1 MSKLDICLV
10 VAVTLLSVGLL
21 VTTSAKTIKV
31 SDGKSLKEHLC
42 SGSVAPNTNLTI
54 TVNVNINR
62 TIINEG
68 FCLIENTSNISITA
82 EVSDYYSNIT
92 VSCHGCGFG
101 FFNVSN
107 LTIRS
112 VRFDGCEAIV
122 PPSAVRYINGTDQFL
137 YYKNTKSALFFN
149 HCINLTL
156 YNVVV
161 PVKSAVTSQDLNG
174 FGFGVIGV
182 NTCGHSKITTVAREN
197 HSYPH
202 STLLMYYT
210 DSMLE
215 SFTTECNLIITSPS
229 VYALPDYYFY
239 YHDYYYDI
247 YKYVN
252 SRPHNMLISVVR
264 PFSVYLTQQKFNVT
278 VNTTLTPTCKPP
290 HDNVYDVFLNTALI
304 LFVNSVT
311 DSLVTFQGNPYDF
324 CRNETRMPQC
334 NGNVISTELDVLF
347 YETPSFNPSF
357 EGTTSPLLIK
367 DTSFLM
373 TRNEKLD
380 YIFLYSVLQISK
392 ITQKISHEIV
402 MENVSWCKNYIAWY
416 DDSGTSFRYLFHA
429 QAASNMKGNLILN
442 MHNIFMLNNECYDG
456 IPRRNDGSLIYFN
469 NVGNVTM
476 TGTNYFG
483 HNGGGSVIILKSSNL
498 TVSGNITINDGYSN
512 YGGGIKMDTASIFF
526 LKEPLS
532 ANFSNNNALDG
543 SAIYAPFSSASA
555 NYFADNTSPIQISPI
570 ENYSVENI
578 TDINIK
584 LYFSNNTF
592 GSAGYSLYAP
602 LFSYLG
608 QPLSPNFAHGR
619 SLWDNKHSQY
629 VYTTLI
635 DTIIQGMDMFD
646 KHSSLSNG
654 ICFQPNRREWNC
666 TYIDYSI
673 HYIMQPLHVIYA
685 YPGETALSVV
695 SVAKSILYEVYP
707 NYYVDSALNASNSTL
722 SFTFYC
728 DKKYEECKSNLIV
741 TNTELSYSWHNIIR
755 IIIKVCPFGF
765 NLTGNFCGCPSVLER
780 HNYTCDI
787 NSLLFTSPTGYW
799 TGLDYNNT
807 ILFDRNCPPHYCN
820 HSFKTFYL
828 DSSITDLSC
837 LNNHTGNLCGRCKE
851 NHSAVFGSDTCH
863 SYCTDLYLLTL
874 PVYAVAGLLLV
885 TVLFALRL
893 TVATGT
899 VNGIIFYA
907 NTLSLVLDKLTE
919 GSHGSLQTTQVVII
933 SLLNLDLGFPLC
945 LYKGMTTA
953 AKVGFQFIFPI
964 YLWSIVIGMIV
975 VSKYSIKLSNFISNS
990 SVQVLAT
997 LLYLSFAKL
1006 LRTVIDIA
1014 SYSKMHSVT
1023 LTHHASS
1030 KIYYYGSNDE
1040 AAVWYYN
1047 GEAYGRGIHGLL
1059 LAVAV
1064 AFTALYLLPY
1074 VILTTFSHCLMRFRL
1089 FNKFRPFIDAYCGPF
1104 KDKWRFWFGLRLWL
1118 VVFLFSV
1125 DGGLQGTNT
1134 RSMLIIHYIVIS
1146 LFILFQV
1153 RARPYKN
1160 RFVELL
1166 DTFLMINYWLII
1178 ASYFLLGTPAFSTA
1192 YNLLVS
1198 SAILIL
1204 VLVFPYRFWCWLQQK
1219 FFTNIKFKVVRYF
1232 YQHEMILNNEEDDN
1246 EGDDDMYLFQAAEER
1261 DHIPDTY

>member
-10 VAVTLLSVGLL
+10 VAVTLLSVCLL

-42 SGSVAPNTNLTI
+42 SGSVAPNTNLII
-54 TVNVNINR
+54 TVNISLTDEV
-62 TIINEG
+62 
-68 FCLIENTSNISITA
+68 FCLIENISNISITA
-82 EVSDYYSNIT
+82 SQGVLDYHSHIT

-112 VRFDGCEAIV
+112 VIFDGFGAII
-122 PPSAVRYINGTDQFL
+122 PPRAVRYINGTDQFL
-137 YYKNTKSALFFN
+137 YYNNTKSALIFN

-156 YNVVV
+156 YNVLVQ
-161 PVKSAVTSQDLNG
+161 VKAYDI
-174 FGFGVIGV
+174 FGIIGV
-182 NTCGHSKITTVAREN
+182 NTCGHSKISTVLREH
-197 HSYPH
+197 HSYPS
-202 STLLMYYT
+202 STLFMYYT
-210 DSMLE
+210 DSILE
-215 SFTTECNLIITSPS
+215 SLTTECNLNITSPS
-229 VYALPDYYFY
+229 VYTLQDFY
-239 YHDYYYDI
+239 YSDILEYLDNKPHDM
-247 YKYVN
+247 
-252 SRPHNMLISVVR
+252 SISVVR
-264 PFSVYLTQQKFNVT
+264 GFAVYLTQQKFNLT
-278 VNTTLTPTCKPP
+278 VNITLTPTCKQPDD
-290 HDNVYDVFLNTALI
+290 HCIIHTALI
-304 LFVNSVT
+304 FFINSVT
-311 DSLVTFQGNPYDF
+311 DSLVTFQGYPFDF
-324 CRNETRMPQC
+324 CTNDTRMPQC
-334 NGNVISTELDVLF
+334 NGTMTLTALEVLF
-347 YETPSFNPSF
+347 YETPSFKISF

-373 TRNEKLD
+373 TEHVGSFPVYHENA
-380 YIFLYSVLQISK
+380 VLLVSK
-392 ITQKISHEIV
+392 ITRKISHEIV
-402 MENVSWCKNYIAWY
+402 MEHVSWCKNVRSYIY
-416 DDSGTSFRYLFHA
+416 DDVPSLHFRYLFLA
-429 QAASNMKGNLILN
+429 QAELHASNIKGNLI
-442 MHNIFMLNNECYDG
+442 HNIFMLNNKN
-456 IPRRNDGSLIYFN
+456 NDYLPYQTPNGLMKFI

-483 HNGGGSVIILKSSNL
+483 HNDGGSVIILQSSNL
-498 TVSGNITINDGYSN
+498 TVSGNITINDGYSFH
-512 YGGGIKMDTASIFF
+512 GGGIRLDTTSTLFF
-526 LKEPLS
+526 KEPLS
-532 ANFSNNNALDG
+532 AHFSNNNARQG
-543 SAIYAPFSSASA
+543 SAIYAPV
-555 NYFADNTSPIQISPI
+555 NNADNTSPIQISPI
-570 ENYSVENI
+570 KNYSVENI

-592 GSAGYSLYAP
+592 DSAGYSLYAP
-602 LFSYLG
+602 LFSFFG
-608 QPLSPNFAHGR
+608 RQTSPNFLFDR
-619 SLWDNKHSQY
+619 KSWDDKHSQY

-654 ICFQPNRREWNC
+654 VCFRPNRWEWNC
-666 TYIDYSI
+666 TYIDYSFTLF
-673 HYIMQPLHVIYA
+673 QQLPVIYA

-695 SVAKSILYEVYP
+695 NVVKGMYAIGGVDSDS
-707 NYYVDSALNASNSTL
+707 YVDSILIASNSTL

-728 DKKYEECKSNLIV
+728 DYKYEDSHCHSVLTV
-741 TNTELSYSWHNIIR
+741 TNTEVNLYLWPIIH
-755 IIIKVCPFGF
+755 IFHEVCPFGF
-765 NLTGNFCGCPSVLER
+765 NLTGYFCSCPSVLER

-799 TGLDYNNT
+799 TGLNNDT

-874 PVYAVAGLLLV
+874 PVYALAGLLLV

-907 NTLSLVLDKLTE
+907 NTLSLVMNKLTE
-919 GSHGSLQTTQVVII
+919 SSHESLQATQVIII

-945 LYKGMTTA
+945 LYNGMTTA
-953 AKVGFQFIFPI
+953 AKVGFQFVFPI

-975 VSKYSIKLSNFISNS
+975 MSKYSIKLSNFISNS

-1006 LRTVIDIA
+1006 LRTVIDIV
-1014 SYSKMHSVT
+1014 SYSKIHSVT
-1023 LTHHASS
+1023 LIRQASS

-1047 GEAYGRGIHGLL
+1047 GEAYGQGTHGLL
-1059 LAVAV
+1059 LVVAV

-1074 VILTTFSHCLMRFRL
+1074 AIFTTFSHWLMRFRL
-1089 FNKFRPFIDAYCGPF
+1089 FNRLRPFTDAYGGPF
-1104 KDKWRFWFGLRLWL
+1104 KNKWRFWFGLRLWL
-1118 VVFLFSV
+1118 VVILFLV
-1125 DGGLQGTNT
+1125 DGSLQGTNT
-1134 RSMLIIHYIVIS
+1134 RSMLIIHYIII
-1146 LFILFQV
+1146 LTFILFQV
-1153 RARPYKN
+1153 WTHPYKN
-1160 RFVELL
+1160 CFVELL

-1178 ASYFLLGTPAFSTA
+1178 ASYFLLGTQAFSTA

-1204 VLVFPYRFWCWLQQK
+1204 IFAFPYRFWC
-1219 FFTNIKFKVVRYF
+1219 
-1232 YQHEMILNNEEDDN
+1232 
-1246 EGDDDMYLFQAAEER
+1246 
-1261 DHIPDTY
+1261 

>member
-1 MSKLDICLV
+1 MK
-10 VAVTLLSVGLL
+10 
-21 VTTSAKTIKV
+21 
-31 SDGKSLKEHLC
+31 
-42 SGSVAPNTNLTI
+42 NLTI
-54 TVNVNINR
+54 SSPV
-62 TIINEG
+62 
-68 FCLIENTSNISITA
+68 LAIT
-82 EVSDYYSNIT
+82 
-92 VSCHGCGFG
+92 
-101 FFNVSN
+101 
-107 LTIRS
+107 
-112 VRFDGCEAIV
+112 
-122 PPSAVRYINGTDQFL
+122 
-137 YYKNTKSALFFN
+137 
-149 HCINLTL
+149 
-156 YNVVV
+156 
-161 PVKSAVTSQDLNG
+161 
-174 FGFGVIGV
+174 
-182 NTCGHSKITTVAREN
+182 
-197 HSYPH
+197 
-202 STLLMYYT
+202 
-210 DSMLE
+210 
-215 SFTTECNLIITSPS
+215 
-229 VYALPDYYFY
+229 
-239 YHDYYYDI
+239 
-247 YKYVN
+247 
-252 SRPHNMLISVVR
+252 
-264 PFSVYLTQQKFNVT
+264 
-278 VNTTLTPTCKPP
+278 
-290 HDNVYDVFLNTALI
+290 
-304 LFVNSVT
+304 
-311 DSLVTFQGNPYDF
+311 
-324 CRNETRMPQC
+324 
-334 NGNVISTELDVLF
+334 
-347 YETPSFNPSF
+347 
-357 EGTTSPLLIK
+357 
-367 DTSFLM
+367 
-373 TRNEKLD
+373 
-380 YIFLYSVLQISK
+380 K

-402 MENVSWCKNYIAWY
+402 MENVSWCRNYY
-416 DDSGTSFRYLFHA
+416 GYLCNSYFRYLFLA
-429 QAASNMKGNLILN
+429 QSELHASNMKGNLILN
-442 MHNIFMLNNECYDG
+442 LHNIFMLNNEYNDN
-456 IPRRNDGSLIYFN
+456 IPRQNDGGLIYFN

-483 HNGGGSVIILKSSNL
+483 HNGGGSVIILQSSNL
-498 TVSGNITINDGYSN
+498 TVSGNITINDGYSY
-512 YGGGIKMDTASIFF
+512 YGGGIRMDTASILF

-543 SAIYAPFSSASA
+543 SAIYAPFSNSKPY
-555 NYFADNTSPIQISPI
+555 NIADDISPIQISPI

-592 GSAGYSLYAP
+592 GSAGYSLHAP
-602 LFSYLG
+602 LFSFFG
-608 QPLSPNFAHGR
+608 NQISPNFLNID
-619 SLWDNKHSQY
+619 SELWDDKHSQY
-629 VYTTLI
+629 FYTTLI
-635 DTIIQGMDMFD
+635 DTIIQEMDMFD

-654 ICFQPNRREWNC
+654 VCFRPNREDWNC
-666 TYIDYSI
+666 TYIDYSFN
-673 HYIMQPLHVIYA
+673 YSYQPLPVIHA

-695 SVAKSILYEVYP
+695 NVAKGILYEVYP

-728 DKKYEECKSNLIV
+728 DKKYEECKSNLTV
-741 TNTELSYSWHNIIR
+741 TNTELSYSWHIIR

-765 NLTGNFCGCPSVLER
+765 NLTGNFCGCPSVLEK
-780 HNYTCDI
+780 HDYTCDI

-799 TGLDYNNT
+799 TGLDYNNK

-874 PVYAVAGLLLV
+874 PVYAAAGLLLV

-1014 SYSKMHSVT
+1014 SYSKIHSVT
-1023 LTHHASS
+1023 LIHNASS
-1030 KIYYYGSNDE
+1030 YYGSNDE

-1074 VILTTFSHCLMRFRL
+1074 AILTTFSHCLMRFRL
-1089 FNKFRPFIDAYCGPF
+1089 FNRLRPFIDAYGGPF

-1118 VVFLFSV
+1118 VVFLFLL

-1134 RSMLIIHYIVIS
+1134 RSMLSLHFIVIS
-1146 LFILFQV
+1146 SFILFQV
-1153 RARPYKN
+1153 LVHPYKN

-1166 DTFLMINYWLII
+1166 DTFLLTNYWLII

-1204 VLVFPYRFWCWLQQK
+1204 VLAFPYRFWCWLQRK
-1219 FFTNIKFKVVRYF
+1219 FFTNIKFKAVRYF
-1232 YQHEMILNNEEDDN
+1232 YQREMNNKVDDN
-1246 EGDDDMYLFQAAEER
+1246 DDDDDMYLFQAAEER

>member
-21 VTTSAKTIKV
+21 VTTSAKTFNV

-42 SGSVAPNTNLTI
+42 SGSVAPNTNLII

-137 YYKNTKSALFFN
+137 YYNNTKSALFFN

-156 YNVVV
+156 YNVSV
-161 PVKSAVTSQDLNG
+161 PVQNDVN
-174 FGFGVIGV
+174 FGVIGV

-197 HSYPH
+197 HSYPS

-229 VYALPDYYFY
+229 VYALPENYC
-239 YHDYYYDI
+239 YDI
-247 YKYVN
+247 QNYLN
-252 SRPHNMLISVVR
+252 SRPHNMSITVVR

-290 HDNVYDVFLNTALI
+290 PDKYDDVFLNTALI

-311 DSLVTFQGNPYDF
+311 DSLVTFQGNQYDF
-324 CRNETRMPQC
+324 CTNETRMPQC
-334 NGNVISTELDVLF
+334 NGNVISTELKVLF

-373 TRNEKLD
+373 TGHKKLD
-380 YIFLYSVLQISK
+380 YISYAVLQIVK

-402 MENVSWCKNYIAWY
+402 MENVSWCRNYKGWYNGHSIAY
-416 DDSGTSFRYLFHA
+416 FRYLFYA
-429 QAASNMKGNLILN
+429 RAASNMKGNLILN
-442 MHNIFMLNNECYDG
+442 LHNIFMLNNECYDS
-456 IPRRNDGSLIYFN
+456 IPHKTSGGLMYFI

-476 TGTNYFG
+476 TGRNYFS
-483 HNGGGSVIILKSSNL
+483 HNDGGSVIILQSSNL
-498 TVSGNITINDGYSN
+498 TVSGNITINDGYSY
-512 YGGGIKMDTASIFF
+512 YGGGIRMDTASILF

-543 SAIYAPFSSASA
+543 SAIFSSS
-555 NYFADNTSPIQISPI
+555 NICYNTYYISPIQISPI

-592 GSAGYSLYAP
+592 GSAGYSLHAP
-602 LFSYLG
+602 LFSFYG
-608 QPLSPNFAHGR
+608 HQISPNIPIDWL
-619 SLWDNKHSQY
+619 LWNDKHSQY

-646 KHSSLSNG
+646 KHSSLTNG
-654 ICFQPNRREWNC
+654 VCFQPNRREWNC
-666 TYIDYSI
+666 TYIDYSM
-673 HYIMQPLHVIYA
+673 HYNMPLHVIHA
-685 YPGETALSVV
+685 YPGETALSVLNM
-695 SVAKSILYEVYP
+695 AKGILYEVYP

-728 DKKYEECKSNLIV
+728 DKKYEECESYLTV
-741 TNTELSYSWHNIIR
+741 TNTELLYSLPIIR
-755 IIIKVCPFGF
+755 IRIKVCPFGF

-799 TGLDYNNT
+799 TGLNNNT

-874 PVYAVAGLLLV
+874 PVYAVVGLLLV

-1014 SYSKMHSVT
+1014 SYSKIHFHSVI
-1023 LTHHASS
+1023 LIHNASS
-1030 KIYYYGSNDE
+1030 YYGSNDE
-1040 AAVWYYN
+1040 EAVWYYN

-1074 VILTTFSHCLMRFRL
+1074 AILTTFSHCLMRFRL
-1089 FNKFRPFIDAYCGPF
+1089 FNRLRPFIDAYGGPF

-1118 VVFLFSV
+1118 VVVLFLL

-1134 RSMLIIHYIVIS
+1134 RSMLIIHFIVI
-1146 LFILFQV
+1146 LTFILFQLWV
-1153 RARPYKN
+1153 HPYKN

-1166 DTFLMINYWLII
+1166 DTFLLTNYLLII

-1204 VLVFPYRFWCWLQQK
+1204 ILVFPYRFWCLLQRK
-1219 FFTNIKFKVVRYF
+1219 FFTNIKFKAVRYF
-1232 YQHEMILNNEEDDN
+1232 YQHKMNNEVDDN
-1246 EGDDDMYLFQAAEER
+1246 DDDDDMYLFQAVEER

>member
-21 VTTSAKTIKV
+21 VTTSAKTFNV

-42 SGSVAPNTNLTI
+42 SGSVAPNTNLII

-68 FCLIENTSNISITA
+68 FCLIENTSNISIT
-82 EVSDYYSNIT
+82 SDYYSNIT

-101 FFNVSN
+101 FFNVSD
-107 LTIRS
+107 LTIMS

-161 PVKSAVTSQDLNG
+161 PDKSADTDNYYNI
-174 FGFGVIGV
+174 FGVIGV
-182 NTCGHSKITTVAREN
+182 NTCGHSNITTVAREN
-197 HSYPH
+197 YSYP
-202 STLLMYYT
+202 SSKLLMYYT

-215 SFTTECNLIITSPS
+215 SSTTECNLIITSPS
-229 VYALPDYYFY
+229 VYALPIKYHTSYDGF
-239 YHDYYYDI
+239 HDYL
-247 YKYVN
+247 N

-290 HDNVYDVFLNTALI
+290 PDKYDDVFSNIALI

-324 CRNETRMPQC
+324 CTNDTRMPQC
-334 NGNVISTELDVLF
+334 NGNVISTSLEVLF

-373 TRNEKLD
+373 TGHEESD
-380 YIFLYSVLQISK
+380 YFTPPLLISI

-402 MENVSWCKNYIAWY
+402 MENVSWCRNYIGWYY
-416 DDSGTSFRYLFHA
+416 DDSGTYSRFLFLA
-429 QAASNMKGNLILN
+429 QVASNMKGNLILN
-442 MHNIFMLNNECYDG
+442 MHNIFMLNNEYHDN
-456 IPRRNDGSLIYFN
+456 IPHQNDGGLIYFN

-476 TGTNYFG
+476 TGRNYFG
-483 HNGGGSVIILKSSNL
+483 HNGGGSVIILQSSNL
-498 TVSGNITINDGYSN
+498 TVSGNITINDGYSFH
-512 YGGGIKMDTASIFF
+512 GGGIRMDTASILF

-543 SAIYAPFSSASA
+543 SAIYAPLSNSKPYYFTYNIILLSS
-555 NYFADNTSPIQISPI
+555 IQISPI

-602 LFSYLG
+602 LFSFLG
-608 QPLSPNFAHGR
+608 QPNFR
-619 SLWDNKHSQY
+619 FNWWLWDNKHSQY

-635 DTIIQGMDMFD
+635 DTIIQEMDMFD

-654 ICFQPNRREWNC
+654 VCFQPNRREWNC

-673 HYIMQPLHVIYA
+673 GHMKPLHVIYA
-685 YPGETALSVV
+685 YPGETALSVLNM
-695 SVAKSILYEVYP
+695 AKGILYEVYP

-728 DKKYEECKSNLIV
+728 DKKYEECESNLTV
-741 TNTELSYSWHNIIR
+741 TNTELSYSWHIIR

-765 NLTGNFCGCPSVLER
+765 NLTGKFCGCPSVLEK
-780 HNYTCDI
+780 HDYTCDI

-799 TGLDYNNT
+799 TGLDYNNK

-874 PVYAVAGLLLV
+874 PVYAAAGLLLV

-975 VSKYSIKLSNFISNS
+975 MSKYSIKLSNFISNS

-1014 SYSKMHSVT
+1014 SYSKIHSVT
-1023 LTHHASS
+1023 LIHNASS
-1030 KIYYYGSNDE
+1030 YYGSNDE

-1047 GEAYGRGIHGLL
+1047 GEAYGQGIHGLL

-1074 VILTTFSHCLMRFRL
+1074 AILTTFSHCLMRFRL
-1089 FNKFRPFIDAYCGPF
+1089 FNRFRPFIDAYGGPF

-1118 VVFLFSV
+1118 VVFLFLL

-1134 RSMLIIHYIVIS
+1134 RSMLSLHFIVIS
-1146 LFILFQV
+1146 SFILFQV
-1153 RARPYKN
+1153 LVHPYKN

-1166 DTFLMINYWLII
+1166 DTFLLTNYWLII

-1204 VLVFPYRFWCWLQQK
+1204 VLVFPYRFWCWLQRK
-1219 FFTNIKFKVVRYF
+1219 FFTNIKFKAVRYF
-1232 YQHEMILNNEEDDN
+1232 YQREINNKVDDN
-1246 EGDDDMYLFQAAEER
+1246 DDDDDMYLFQAAEER

>member
-10 VAVTLLSVGLL
+10 VSVILLSVSLL
-21 VTTSAKTIKV
+21 VTTSAKTFNV

-42 SGSVAPNTNLTI
+42 SGSVAPNTNLII

-161 PVKSAVTSQDLNG
+161 PVKSFQDLNYYNV
-174 FGFGVIGV
+174 FGVLGV

-229 VYALPDYYFY
+229 VYALPDYYLY

-247 YKYVN
+247 YNYLD
-252 SRPHNMLISVVR
+252 SRPHNMLISVAR

-290 HDNVYDVFLNTALI
+290 PDKYDDVFLNTAFI

-311 DSLVTFQGNPYDF
+311 DSLVTFQGNLYDF
-324 CRNETRMPQC
+324 CTNDTRMPQC
-334 NGNVISTELDVLF
+334 NGNVISTSLEVLF

-373 TRNEKLD
+373 TGHEKFH
-380 YIFLYSVLQISK
+380 YILYAVLQISK

-402 MENVSWCKNYIAWY
+402 MENVSWCRNYKGLY
-416 DDSGTSFRYLFHA
+416 NGYSHLYFRYLLRA
-429 QAASNMKGNLILN
+429 QAELHASNMKGNLILN
-442 MHNIFMLNNECYDG
+442 LHNIFILNNNEYYDS
-456 IPRRNDGSLIYFN
+456 IPRQTYGGLMYFM

-483 HNGGGSVIILKSSNL
+483 HNGGGSVIILQSSNL

-512 YGGGIKMDTASIFF
+512 HGGGIIMDTASILF

-543 SAIYAPFSSASA
+543 SAIYAPFSNSKPY
-555 NYFADNTSPIQISPI
+555 NIADDIISPIQISPI

-592 GSAGYSLYAP
+592 GSAGYSLHAP
-602 LFSYLG
+602 LFSFFG
-608 QPLSPNFAHGR
+608 DQISPNFLNFG
-619 SLWDNKHSQY
+619 SESWDEENSQY

-635 DTIIQGMDMFD
+635 DTIIQEMDMFD

-654 ICFQPNRREWNC
+654 FCFRPNREDWKC
-666 TYIDYSI
+666 TYIDYSFN
-673 HYIMQPLHVIYA
+673 YSQPLPVIHA
-685 YPGETALSVV
+685 YPGETALSVL
-695 SVAKSILYEVYP
+695 SVAKGMYEVYP

-728 DKKYEECKSNLIV
+728 DKNMKS
-741 TNTELSYSWHNIIR
+741 
-755 IIIKVCPFGF
+755 
-765 NLTGNFCGCPSVLER
+765 
-780 HNYTCDI
+780 
-787 NSLLFTSPTGYW
+787 
-799 TGLDYNNT
+799 
-807 ILFDRNCPPHYCN
+807 
-820 HSFKTFYL
+820 
-828 DSSITDLSC
+828 
-837 LNNHTGNLCGRCKE
+837 
-851 NHSAVFGSDTCH
+851 
-863 SYCTDLYLLTL
+863 
-874 PVYAVAGLLLV
+874 
-885 TVLFALRL
+885 
-893 TVATGT
+893 
-899 VNGIIFYA
+899 A
-907 NTLSLVLDKLTE
+907 N
-919 GSHGSLQTTQVVII
+919 
-933 SLLNLDLGFPLC
+933 
-945 LYKGMTTA
+945 
-953 AKVGFQFIFPI
+953 
-964 YLWSIVIGMIV
+964 
-975 VSKYSIKLSNFISNS
+975 
-990 SVQVLAT
+990 
-997 LLYLSFAKL
+997 
-1006 LRTVIDIA
+1006 RT
-1014 SYSKMHSVT
+1014 
-1023 LTHHASS
+1023 
-1030 KIYYYGSNDE
+1030 
-1040 AAVWYYN
+1040 
-1047 GEAYGRGIHGLL
+1047 
-1059 LAVAV
+1059 
-1064 AFTALYLLPY
+1064 
-1074 VILTTFSHCLMRFRL
+1074 
-1089 FNKFRPFIDAYCGPF
+1089 
-1104 KDKWRFWFGLRLWL
+1104 
-1118 VVFLFSV
+1118 
-1125 DGGLQGTNT
+1125 
-1134 RSMLIIHYIVIS
+1134 
-1146 LFILFQV
+1146 
-1153 RARPYKN
+1153 
-1160 RFVELL
+1160 
-1166 DTFLMINYWLII
+1166 
-1178 ASYFLLGTPAFSTA
+1178 
-1192 YNLLVS
+1192 
-1198 SAILIL
+1198 
-1204 VLVFPYRFWCWLQQK
+1204 
-1219 FFTNIKFKVVRYF
+1219 
-1232 YQHEMILNNEEDDN
+1232 
-1246 EGDDDMYLFQAAEER
+1246 
-1261 DHIPDTY
+1261 